1 MFCRNQPRVC
11 VLFLEYDFNNNNNKF
26 PYHDDNN
33 DDYEAEG
40 NLCAEK

>member
-1 MFCRNQPRVC
+1 MFCRNQPCVC
-11 VLFLEYDFNNNNNKF
+11 VLFLEYDFNNNNEF
-26 PYHDDNN
+26 LYHDDNN